1 MIIQLN
7 GREITVDKSITTIQ
21 KLLEA
26 YQLDNRIVIV
36 EKNKEIV
43 DKSNYTDE
51 QLQENDVIELVHFVG
66 GG

>member
-7 GREITVDKSITTIQ
+7 GREVKVDDGITTVQ

>member
-1 MIIQLN
+1 MMIQLN
-7 GREITVDKSITTIQ
+7 GRKITVDNGITTVQ

-36 EKNKEIV
+36 EKNKEII

-51 QLQENDVIELVHFVG
+51 QLQENDVVELVHFVG

>member
-1 MIIQLN
+1 MMIQLN
-7 GREITVDKSITTIQ
+7 GRKITVDNGITTIQ

-36 EKNKEIV
+36 EKNKEII

-51 QLQENDVIELVHFVG
+51 QLQENDMVEFVHFVG

>member
-7 GREITVDKSITTIQ
+7 GRTVTVDENVTTVQ

-43 DKSNYTDE
+43 DKSNYTNE

>member
-1 MIIQLN
+1 MMIQLN
-7 GREITVDKSITTIQ
+7 GRKITVDNGITTVQ

-36 EKNKEIV
+36 EKNKEII
-43 DKSNYTDE
+43 DKSNYRDE
-51 QLQENDVIELVHFVG
+51 QLQENDVVELVHFVG